1 MADKKDEQEKVNK
14 KDEEAKNTKKPPVK
28 VNEVER
34 KQKEQ
39 D

>member
-1 MADKKDEQEKVNK
+1 MADK

-34 KQKEQ
+34 KQKKQ

>member
-14 KDEEAKNTKKPPVK
+14 KDEEVKNTKKPPVK

-34 KQKEQ
+34 KQKKQ